1 MTKADD
7 KDRKRNGAA
16 WLSPCLV
23 EVVGSEG
30 GWALV
35 WRSEVQAALE
45 SVAHMDGSTG
55 DKRGAKVV
63 LNSFFEDLEFAVRV
77 KQ

>member
-16 WLSPCLV
+16 WLSP
-23 EVVGSEG
+23 VGSEG

-35 WRSEVQAALE
+35 WRSEVEAALQ
-45 SVAHMDGSTG
+45 SLAHMDGSTG